1 LLSLKQARVLVTG
14 ASGRIGSQLVE
25 QLLIEGAEVHVL
37 TSKEKSPDF
46 HKALNYH
53 CVNWQSDFKVPL
65 LEVDFVVH
73 LSSQNSSYVANQN
86 VARDVE
92 SNIVNTVKIL
102 ESFKQ
107 TKSKPIVIL
116 IGSTSEYGLGDEFDE
131 NSITN
136 PLTFYETAKA
146 ASQLYAKQFV
156 REQIISRVI
165 TLRLGN
171 VYGTSISNN
180 NSDRGFLDKCIKDSL
195 GGKDL
200 TYFGTGEYF
209 RDYIH
214 VSDVTNAIITAIKEH
229 SLLSNNVYNIGT
241 GRYVTI
247 KAVLDLVLKT
257 TQEEMGISCNLLQ
270 REFPDHYYEIER
282 RNSQVRCDLFVN
294 STSWK
299 AKLSLE
305 DGVRDTILAYSKGF

>member
-1 LLSLKQARVLVTG
+1 
-14 ASGRIGSQLVE
+14 
-25 QLLIEGAEVHVL
+25 LIEGAEVHVL

-53 CVNWQSDFKVPL
+53 YVNWQSDFKVPL

-107 TKSKPIVIL
+107 SKSKPIVIL

-136 PLTFYETAKA
+136 PLTFYETAKT

-156 REQIISRVI
+156 REKIISRVI
-165 TLRLGN
+165 VLRLGN
-171 VYGTSISNN
+171 VYGTDNSNS
-180 NSDRGFLDKCIKDSL
+180 NSDRGFLDRCIKDSVH
-195 GGKDL
+195 GIDL
-200 TYFGTGEYF
+200 TYFGTGEYL

-214 VSDVTNAIITAIKEH
+214 VSDVKTAIITAMKEQS
-229 SLLSNNVYNIGT
+229 SLTHDVYNIGT

-247 KAVLDLVLKT
+247 KAALEIILKT
-257 TQEEMGISCNLLQ
+257 TREEVGSSCSLTQ
-270 REFPDHYYEIER
+270 RKFPDYSNEIEQ
-282 RNSQVRCDLFVN
+282 RNSKVQCDLFVE

-305 DGVRDTILAYSKGF
+305 DGIRDTIRAYLKER

>member
-1 LLSLKQARVLVTG
+1 MTG

-25 QLLIEGAEVHVL
+25 QLLIEGAEVNVL
-37 TSKEKSPDF
+37 TSKKKSPDF
-46 HKALNYH
+46 QKALNYH
-53 CVNWQSDFKVPL
+53 YVDWHSDFKVPL

-86 VARDVE
+86 VVRDVE

-107 TKSKPIVIL
+107 SKSKPIVIL
-116 IGSTSEYGLGDEFDE
+116 IGSTSEYGMGDEFDE

-156 REQIISRVI
+156 QEQIISRVI

-171 VYGTSISNN
+171 VYGTSTSNN
-180 NSDRGFLDKCIKDSL
+180 DSDRGFLDKCIKDSI

-229 SLLSNNVYNIGT
+229 SLLSSNIYNIGT

-257 TQEEMGISCNLLQ
+257 TRDEMGISGNLLQ